1 VPATRDIF
9 RRDADGL
16 RTAAPVVKP
25 VLGVSYAQR
34 PAKCDMSSVSK
45 PAPPSSSRKC
55 KGKGYERREEILAV
69 AQRLFVEDGYAKT
82 TIRRIAAELGLC
94 STVLYLYFPD
104 KGAILEEICANTFA
118 ELTRECQSI
127 RASGQDAVANLYEA
141 TAGYIRFGLEHPHE
155 YLLTFNQPAQDAQL
169 PKGAESDDDPGCRA
183 YTSFRALVEDVV
195 ATRPASQAAADVLT
209 QCLWAGMHG
218 LIMLQ
223 LTKPGFAWANR
234 DELIQKHVAVLCG
247 GLLESASKK
256 A

>member
-1 VPATRDIF
+1 
-9 RRDADGL
+9 
-16 RTAAPVVKP
+16 
-25 VLGVSYAQR
+25 
-34 PAKCDMSSVSK
+34 MSSISK
-45 PAPPSSSRKC
+45 PEPPSSSRKC

-69 AQRLFVEDGYAKT
+69 AQRLFVEEGYAKT

-104 KGAILEEICANTFA
+104 KGAILEEICAHTFA

-127 RASGQDAVANLYEA
+127 RASGQDSVTNLYQA
-141 TAGYIRFGLEHPHE
+141 ASSYIRFGLEHPHE
-155 YLLTFNQPAQDAQL
+155 YLLTFNQPGREVHSPQC
-169 PKGAESDDDPGCRA
+169 PGPDDDPGWRS

-195 ATRPASQAAADVLT
+195 ATRPDGRAAADTLT

-218 LIMLQ
+218 LVVLL
-223 LTKPGFAWANR
+223 LTKPSFCWADR
-234 DELIQKHVAVLCG
+234 DELIQKHVTLLCE

>member
-1 VPATRDIF
+1 
-9 RRDADGL
+9 
-16 RTAAPVVKP
+16 
-25 VLGVSYAQR
+25 
-34 PAKCDMSSVSK
+34 MSSISK
-45 PAPPSSSRKC
+45 PAPPSSGRKC
-55 KGKGYERREEILAV
+55 KGKGHERREEILAV

-127 RASGQDAVANLYEA
+127 RASGQDAVANLRQA
-141 TAGYIRFGLEHPHE
+141 TTSYVRFGLEHPHE
-155 YLLTFNQPAQDAQL
+155 YLLTFNQPGRELNPANKCPA
-169 PKGAESDDDPGCRA
+169 PDDDPGWRS

-195 ATRPASQAAADVLT
+195 ATRPAGQAAADTLT

-218 LIMLQ
+218 LVVLL
-223 LTKPGFAWANR
+223 LTKPSFCWADR
-234 DELIQKHVAVLCG
+234 DELIEKHVALLCE

>member
-1 VPATRDIF
+1 MPSI
-9 RRDADGL
+9 
-16 RTAAPVVKP
+16 
-25 VLGVSYAQR
+25 
-34 PAKCDMSSVSK
+34 SK
-45 PAPPSSSRKC
+45 PAPPSSRKC

-69 AQRLFVEDGYAKT
+69 AQRLFLEEGYAKT

-94 STVLYLYFPD
+94 STVLYLHFPD

-127 RASGQDAVANLYEA
+127 RASGHDAVTNLYQA
-141 TAGYIRFGLEHPHE
+141 ASSYIRFGLEHPHE
-155 YLLTFNQPAQDAQL
+155 YLLTFNQPGREGHPAQCPPPD
-169 PKGAESDDDPGCRA
+169 GDPGWRS

-195 ATRPASQAAADVLT
+195 TARPAGQASADALT

-218 LIMLQ
+218 LVVL
-223 LTKPGFAWANR
+223 LLAKPGFCWADR
-234 DELIQKHVAVLCG
+234 DDLIQKHVALLCE

>member
-1 VPATRDIF
+1 
-9 RRDADGL
+9 
-16 RTAAPVVKP
+16 
-25 VLGVSYAQR
+25 
-34 PAKCDMSSVSK
+34 MSSVSK

-55 KGKGYERREEILAV
+55 KGKGYERREEILSV
-69 AQRLFVEDGYAKT
+69 AQRLFVEEGYAKT

-118 ELTRECQSI
+118 KLTRECREL
-127 RASGQDAVANLYEA
+127 RASGRDPVTNLYEA
-141 TAGYIRFGLEHPHE
+141 TSGYIRFGLEHPHE
-155 YLLTFNQPAQDAQL
+155 YLLTFNQPAQ
-169 PKGAESDDDPGCRA
+169 GARPPDGTQPDDDPGCCA
-183 YTSFRALVEDVV
+183 YASFRALVEGVV
-195 ATRPASQAAADVLT
+195 ATRPAGHAGVEILT

-223 LTKPGFAWANR
+223 LTKPGFPWADR
-234 DELIQKHVAVLCG
+234 EELIQKHVAVLCG